1 MYNQAYTGAE
11 ILSYFP
17 TQHVA
22 KFSRNMWSKYKF
34 CQASQYRAC
43 YTPINQDC
51 FNCTYFWFSSIQFL
65 IQLQKKKRKMRNNF
79 KIYRNCDKKISI
91 NRLSLVVMLQLFQET
106 SSTPYTQVHPKLLHN
121 KKIYRKANKKES
133 KQIVANMSWM
143 SRSCQNKKSINQK
156 TNTKTNTRT
165 NKSSTKRMR
174 N

>member
-1 MYNQAYTGAE
+1 MIKIQV
-11 ILSYFP
+11 L
-17 TQHVA
+17 
-22 KFSRNMWSKYKF
+22 
-34 CQASQYRAC
+34 
-43 YTPINQDC
+43 
-51 FNCTYFWFSSIQFL
+51 SSITVSSMLYTHKPRLLQLCFFL
-65 IQLQKKKRKMRNNF
+65 IFINTIPYTTSKKKRKMRNNF

-156 TNTKTNTRT
+156 TNTKTNTQT